1 MTHPIVRLSGAA
13 FVLVVGAS
21 LLAGGSTPGSDASAA
36 ELAAFYD
43 GGWRQGITAMLLA
56 ACIPFLVLFA
66 ASIAVSA
73 ASDRDGGPGLWS
85 YVLVGGSVLA
95 GAGIAVAATV
105 HFALADGGDKIAP
118 TALQALNA
126 LDGNTWLA
134 FNTGFG
140 VMMIGA
146 AGCLWRQ
153 TGAELALGRVAL
165 VLGVLLFLPFV
176 DFLALLVTLLWS
188 VVMSIVL
195 YQGGRATRASVAV
208 PAT

>member
-21 LLAGGSTPGSDASAA
+21 LLLGGSTPDSGASAS
-36 ELAAFYD
+36 ELASFYD

-66 ASIAVSA
+66 ASIVVSVSA
-73 ASDRDGGPGLWS
+73 DRGPGLWD

-95 GAGIAVAATV
+95 GAGIALAATV
-105 HFALADGGDKIAP
+105 HFALADAGDQIAP
-118 TALQALNA
+118 TALQALNS

-146 AGCLWRQ
+146 AGSLWRR
-153 TGAELALGRVAL
+153 TGMQLALGRIAL
-165 VLGVLLFLPFV
+165 VLGVLLFLPYV

-195 YQGGRATRASVAV
+195 YRGGRATRAAVAV

>member
-21 LLAGGSTPGSDASAA
+21 LLAGGSTPDSGASAS

-43 GGWRQGITAMLLA
+43 GGWRQGISAMLLA
-56 ACIPFLVLFA
+56 ACVPFLVLFA
-66 ASIAVSA
+66 ASIAVSV

-95 GAGIAVAATV
+95 GAGIAVAASV
-105 HFALADGGDKIAP
+105 HFALADGGDQIAP
-118 TALQALNA
+118 IALQALNT

-153 TGAELALGRVAL
+153 TGAQLALGRVAL

-176 DFLALLVTLLWS
+176 DFFALLVTLLWS
-188 VVMSIVL
+188 VVISIVL
-195 YQGGRATRASVAV
+195 YQGGRSTRASVAV

>member
-1 MTHPIVRLSGAA
+1 MTHRLVRLSGLA
-13 FVLVVGAS
+13 FVLVVVAS
-21 LLAGGSTPGSDASAA
+21 LLAGGSTPDSDASAS
-36 ELAAFYD
+36 ELASFYD
-43 GGWRQGITAMLLA
+43 GGWRQGISAMLLA
-56 ACIPFLVLFA
+56 ATVPFLVLFA
-66 ASIAVSA
+66 ASIVTFVAADREGSA
-73 ASDRDGGPGLWS
+73 GLWG

-95 GAGIAVAATV
+95 GAGIAVAASV
-105 HFALADGGDKIAP
+105 HFALADGGDQIAP

-140 VMMIGA
+140 VMMVGA

-153 TGAELALGRVAL
+153 TGLQLVLGRIAL

-176 DFLALLVTLLWS
+176 DFLALLVTLAWS
-188 VVMSIVL
+188 VVTSVVL
-195 YQGGRATRASVAV
+195 YQANRAPGSSVAV

>member
-21 LLAGGSTPGSDASAA
+21 LLAGGSTPDSGASAS

-56 ACIPFLVLFA
+56 ACVPFLVLFA
-66 ASIAVSA
+66 ASIAVSVG
-73 ASDRDGGPGLWS
+73 SDRDGGPGLWS

-95 GAGIAVAATV
+95 GAGIAVAASV

-153 TGAELALGRVAL
+153 TGAQLALGRVAL

-176 DFLALLVTLLWS
+176 DFLALLVALLWMVAAS
-188 VVMSIVL
+188 VVL
-195 YQGGRATRASVAV
+195 YLADRATSASLAV

>member
-1 MTHPIVRLSGAA
+1 MRHPIVRLSGAA

-21 LLAGGSTPGSDASAA
+21 LLAGGSTPDSGASAS

-43 GGWRQGITAMLLA
+43 GGWRQGISAMLLA
-56 ACIPFLVLFA
+56 ACVPFLVLFA
-66 ASIAVSA
+66 ASIAVSV
-73 ASDRDGGPGLWS
+73 ASDRDGGPGFWS

-95 GAGIAVAATV
+95 GAGIAVAASV
-105 HFALADGGDKIAP
+105 HFALADGGDQIAP

-153 TGAELALGRVAL
+153 TGAQLALGRVAL

-176 DFLALLVTLLWS
+176 DFFALLVTLLWS

-195 YQGGRATRASVAV
+195 YQGGRSTRASVAV

>member
-21 LLAGGSTPGSDASAA
+21 LLAGGSTPDSGASAS

-43 GGWRQGITAMLLA
+43 GGWRQGISAMLLA
-56 ACIPFLVLFA
+56 ACVPFLVLFA
-66 ASIAVSA
+66 ASIAVSV
-73 ASDRDGGPGLWS
+73 ASDRGGGPGLWS

-95 GAGIAVAATV
+95 GAGIAVAASV

-153 TGAELALGRVAL
+153 TGAQLALGRVAL

-176 DFLALLVTLLWS
+176 DFFALLVTLLWS

-195 YQGGRATRASVAV
+195 YQGGRSTRASVAV